1 MSLAETVL
9 SLFAP
14 NKQPVIISLAIKLN
28 HIPGKGNVAVLCFFF
43 LSGRGGCIFENQTY
57 NYYWRH
63 DHYTS
68 LTREAYVLFD
78 EDSYNFSWSRD
89 LCPVHRKSKYLPS
102 NSFGDTNS
110 DVPSL
115 LWCLSPLNIP
125 REGALTCC

>member
-14 NKQPVIISLAIKLN
+14 NKQPVIISLAIKLS
-28 HIPGKGNVAVLCFFF
+28 HIPGKGNVAVLVFFVVGFFLLFFF

-78 EDSYNFSWSRD
+78 EDSYNFS
-89 LCPVHRKSKYLPS
+89 
-102 NSFGDTNS
+102 
-110 DVPSL
+110 
-115 LWCLSPLNIP
+115 
-125 REGALTCC
+125 